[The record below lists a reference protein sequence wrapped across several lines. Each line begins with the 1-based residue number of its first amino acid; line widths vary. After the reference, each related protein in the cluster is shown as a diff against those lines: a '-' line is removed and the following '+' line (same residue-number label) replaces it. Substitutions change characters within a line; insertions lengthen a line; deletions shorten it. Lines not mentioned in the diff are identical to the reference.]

1 MSLGTSGLRVSSS
14 CLGTMTFGQP
24 GWGCDPE
31 TAHAILARYIARGG
45 NFIDTANNYSRGW
58 AERIVGDYLAATP
71 RIRERLV
78 IATKFVSTLFPG
90 DPNAGGAGRK
100 AIVAQLEGSL
110 RRLRCDY
117 LDLYWMHA
125 WDALTPIDETM
136 RALDDLV
143 AAGKVRYVGFS
154 DTPAWKVVQAHT
166 RATLRDRIA
175 PIAIQIEYSLL
186 QRTCERELIPAAREL
201 GLGVVA
207 WSPLGNGILAG
218 RYDRAAK
225 GSHAPA
231 RGFISPALAR
241 DSTYDV
247 VEQTAAIAR
256 EVGATPA
263 AVALAWLRTR
273 RVATILGV
281 RTVAQLDANLD
292 AEQLELAAAHVEALE
307 AATRPSLGFP
317 GELLAM
323 IPRVA
328 YGGSTI
334 DGIAYEPTP
343 YAATDDDRA

>member
-1 MSLGTSGLRVSSS
+1 
-14 CLGTMTFGQP
+14 MTFGQP

-58 AERIVGDYLAATP
+58 AERIVGDYLAAATP
-71 RIRERLV
+71 QIRERLV
-78 IATKFVSTLFPG
+78 VATKFVSTLFPG

-110 RRLRCDY
+110 RRLRCGY
-117 LDLYWMHA
+117 IDLYWMHA
-125 WDALTPIDETM
+125 WDALTPIDETL

-143 AAGKVRYVGFS
+143 AAGKVRYIGFS

-186 QRTCERELIPAAREL
+186 QRTGERELIPAAREL

-207 WSPLGNGILAG
+207 WSPLANGILAG
-218 RYDRAAK
+218 SYLRGAK
-225 GSHAPA
+225 GSHVPA
-231 RGFISPALAR
+231 RSFIAPMLAR
-241 DSTYDV
+241 DSTYDI
-247 VEQTAAIAR
+247 VEQVAAIAR
-256 EVGATPA
+256 ELGATPA
-263 AVALAWLRTR
+263 SVALAWLRTR
-273 RVATILGV
+273 GIAATILGA
-281 RTVAQLDANLD
+281 RTVAQLDTNLD
-292 AEQLELAAAHVEALE
+292 ADQLALTAAQVDALD
-307 AATRPSLGFP
+307 ATTRPSLGFP

-323 IPRVA
+323 IPRLA

-334 DGIAYEPTP
+334 DGIAYEATP
-343 YAATDDDRA
+343 YAPTRDHERA